1 MDLGWQPFN
10 YTLFNQ
16 RILEELFI
24 FACEA
29 SLQILR
35 PGSSNHTY
43 MGELSN
49 IEQFFFSFFLM
60 LAINSIVANALLF
73 SSLLLVIGVPVFYM
87 TQTNPEDNR
96 NPNIKKIEILAG
108 VWFHLVLLQA
118 LVGEYITHQMS
129 V

>member
-1 MDLGWQPFN
+1 MKPRYKYEG
-10 YTLFNQ
+10 
-16 RILEELFI
+16 E
-24 FACEA
+24 
-29 SLQILR
+29 
-35 PGSSNHTY
+35 SSQKNTY
-43 MGELSN
+43 VGELRD
-49 IEQFFFSFFLM
+49 IDKFSAASTM

>member
-1 MDLGWQPFN
+1 
-10 YTLFNQ
+10 
-16 RILEELFI
+16 
-24 FACEA
+24 
-29 SLQILR
+29 
-35 PGSSNHTY
+35 

-49 IEQFFFSFFLM
+49 IEQSSSAFSLM

-87 TQTNPEDNR
+87 TQANPEDNR

>member
-1 MDLGWQPFN
+1 MKPRYKYETESVKKSLTWEN
-10 YTLFNQ
+10 
-16 RILEELFI
+16 IL
-24 FACEA
+24 
-29 SLQILR
+29 ILR
-35 PGSSNHTY
+35 K
-43 MGELSN
+43 
-49 IEQFFFSFFLM
+49 FSTASTM

>member
-1 MDLGWQPFN
+1 MWSLTTNMTTDTSYKQLRG
-10 YTLFNQ
+10 
-16 RILEELFI
+16 RIIWYWEI
-24 FACEA
+24 
-29 SLQILR
+29 
-35 PGSSNHTY
+35 
-43 MGELSN
+43 
-49 IEQFFFSFFLM
+49 FFSSTM

>member
-1 MDLGWQPFN
+1 
-10 YTLFNQ
+10 
-16 RILEELFI
+16 
-24 FACEA
+24 
-29 SLQILR
+29 
-35 PGSSNHTY
+35 
-43 MGELSN
+43 MGELLNFSN
-49 IEQFFFSFFLM
+49 CSAAYFLM

-87 TQTNPEDNR
+87 TQSNPEDNR

>member
-1 MDLGWQPFN
+1 MGGL
-10 YTLFNQ
+10 
-16 RILEELFI
+16 
-24 FACEA
+24 
-29 SLQILR
+29 
-35 PGSSNHTY
+35 NH
-43 MGELSN
+43 
-49 IEQFFFSFFLM
+49 IEHLFFSFLLM

>member
-1 MDLGWQPFN
+1 MKPRYKFEEEYVKQTLTWEN
-10 YTLFNQ
+10 YW
-16 RILEELFI
+16 
-24 FACEA
+24 
-29 SLQILR
+29 ILR
-35 PGSSNHTY
+35 N
-43 MGELSN
+43 
-49 IEQFFFSFFLM
+49 FSAASTM

-87 TQTNPEDNR
+87 TQTNPGDNR

>member
-1 MDLGWQPFN
+1 
-10 YTLFNQ
+10 
-16 RILEELFI
+16 
-24 FACEA
+24 
-29 SLQILR
+29 
-35 PGSSNHTY
+35 
-43 MGELSN
+43 MGELSD
-49 IEQFFFSFFLM
+49 IEQFFFSFSLM

-87 TQTNPEDNR
+87 TQANPEENR

-129 V
+129 I

>member
-1 MDLGWQPFN
+1 MKRNKLKKHLHG
-10 YTLFNQ
+10 
-16 RILEELFI
+16 RILD
-24 FACEA
+24 
-29 SLQILR
+29 
-35 PGSSNHTY
+35 
-43 MGELSN
+43 
-49 IEQFFFSFFLM
+49 IEKFSADSTM
-60 LAINSIVANALLF
+60 LAINSVVANALLF